1 MSSDDAL
8 PATRRALHVVAE
20 VLLAGPQWAAT
31 GEIALGVV
39 PGGLATTAG
48 SPVAYGDGAV
58 TRDQTV
64 VQVDGRSPREL
75 LGLLGL
81 PEVSLAEVYAD
92 TAATDLDEP
101 LRVSPSV
108 SAWLVRC
115 WEAGDAAL
123 RRLDPGQEPVLWPEH
138 LDVAIAL
145 DEVNYGVSPSD
156 SAISIPY
163 AYVGPWVVPPADD
176 FWTEPFG
183 AVHPLMDDVNADT
196 VLAFFE
202 EGRRRL
208 GGAPR

>member
-1 MSSDDAL
+1 MPSDDAL
-8 PATRRALHVVAE
+8 PVTRQALHVVAE

-39 PGGLATTAG
+39 PGGFATTAG
-48 SPVAYGDGAV
+48 SPATYGDGAV
-58 TRDQTV
+58 TRDQSV
-64 VQVDGRSPREL
+64 VPVDGRTPREL
-75 LGLLGL
+75 LALLGL

-101 LRVSPSV
+101 LHLSSSV
-108 SAWLVRC
+108 AEWLVRC

-145 DEVNYGVSPSD
+145 HEVNYGVSPSD

-163 AYVGPWVVPPADD
+163 AYVGPWVVPPRDD

-183 AVHPLMDDVNADT
+183 AVRLLSDAVDTDT

-202 EGRRRL
+202 EARRRL
-208 GGAPR
+208 P

>member
-1 MSSDDAL
+1 MSSHDDL

-31 GEIALGVV
+31 SEIALRVV
-39 PGGLATTAG
+39 PGGFATTAG
-48 SPVAYGDGAV
+48 SPVTYGEGAV

-64 VQVDGRSPREL
+64 VAVHGRTPREL

-81 PEVSLAEVYAD
+81 PEVSLGEVYAD
-92 TAATDLDEP
+92 TADTDLDEP
-101 LRVSPSV
+101 LHLSPAV
-108 SAWLVRC
+108 AGWLVRC

-156 SAISIPY
+156 ATVPVPY

-176 FWTEPFG
+176 FWTQPFG
-183 AVHPLMDDVNADT
+183 AVRLLTDDVDSDT

-202 EGRRRL
+202 EGRRRI
-208 GGAPR
+208 G